1 MIQFLVL
8 FIIPCFAQI
17 HLSGDIYVHDPSGIA
32 QDSSNNYY
40 IFATGQGID
49 IHYSS
54 NLSVWSNGGHV
65 WNNNYPSWWRALQ
78 PTGYGTVWAPD
89 VLKYGNGFRL
99 YYAISTFG
107 SEVSCIGLATSSR
120 LASGWSDQGQV
131 ICSKNGDGYNTI
143 DPHVLID
150 TSGKHWMVFGSFW
163 TGIKLVELNPS
174 TGKTLNTQIYSIAV
188 NPDANPDAIEA
199 SWIQSANG
207 YYYLYV
213 DWGDCCKGVQ
223 STYQIRV
230 GRSKSITGPYLDKSG
245 MDMEKG
251 GGTSLIPIKQG
262 HIIGPGHVGIFES
275 YLTYHYYD
283 ANNNG
288 TPTLNLVNI
297 TYDSSQWPVLTN

>member
-1 MIQFLVL
+1 M
-8 FIIPCFAQI
+8 
-17 HLSGDIYVHDPSGIA
+17 
-32 QDSSNNYY
+32 
-40 IFATGQGID
+40 
-49 IHYSS
+49 
-54 NLSVWSNGGHV
+54 NGGHV
-65 WNNNYPSWWRALQ
+65 WNNNNYPSWWRAYQ

-89 VLKYGNGFRL
+89 ILKYQNGFRL

-107 SEVSCIGLATSSR
+107 SEVSCIGLATNSR

-150 TSGKHWMVFGSFW
+150 PSGKHWMVFGSFW

-174 TGKTLNTQIYSIAV
+174 TGKTLNSQIYPLAV
-188 NPDANPDAIEA
+188 NPVANPDAIEA
-199 SWIQSANG
+199 SWIQYYNG

-213 DWGDCCKGVQ
+213 DWGQCCKGVQ
-223 STYQIRV
+223 STYQIRI
-230 GRSKSITGPYLDKSG
+230 GRSKSIMGPYLDKSG

-262 HIIGPGHVGIFES
+262 HIIGPGQVGIFEN

-283 ANNNG
+283 GNNNG
-288 TPTLNLVNI
+288 TPTLNIVNI
-297 TYDSSQWPVLTN
+297 SYDSSQWPVLRG